1 MNRSAP
7 VITAWSAISPFGIGA
22 EIFAAG
28 IRGGRTTHAAIDP
41 AAWQVPDTSACL
53 VPGFSVQEL
62 LGKKGTR
69 ALNRATGLAVATIGR
84 LLSDMADLALAEAVG
99 EGTALAL
106 GTTSGSAQSMMD
118 FTKASLTGERPYMV
132 EPALV
137 PNSVINVAAARCAI
151 WHGLKGP
158 NTTLATGRPS
168 AISALSYAR
177 RLLATGRA
185 ERALAGAVE
194 EYSNARA
201 WLRYHSPRPGDG
213 PLGEGCAI
221 FLLEPAAT
229 AARPPLAELA
239 ATEFRVCGDGGAG
252 PGTDQGMGQGVG
264 QAVQDVVRAVLSQA
278 GVAAGDVLL
287 ACPSGADDPVGQAE
301 RAALAGIVG
310 EAALSRV
317 PALTD
322 LLADAD
328 AASSA
333 FGIAAVLSV
342 AATGAAGRF
351 ALVTSADPEGAV
363 GCALLRLAG
372 APS

>member
-1 MNRSAP
+1 MNSPAP

-28 IRGGRTTHAAIDP
+28 IRAGRRTHAAIDP
-41 AAWQVPDTSACL
+41 AQWQVPETSACL
-53 VPGFSVQEL
+53 VPGFNVQDL

-84 LLSDMADLALAEAVG
+84 LLSETADAALTATAG
-99 EGTALAL
+99 ESTALVL
-106 GTTSGSAQSMMD
+106 GTTAGSVQSMMD
-118 FTKASLTGERPYMV
+118 FTKASLTGVRPYMV

-137 PNSVINVAAARCAI
+137 PNGVMNVAAARCAI

-158 NTTLATGRPS
+158 NTTLATGRPA

-194 EYSNARA
+194 EYSTARA
-201 WLRYHSPRPGDG
+201 WLRHHDQRHGDG

-239 ATEFRVCGDGGAG
+239 ATEFRVCGDGG
-252 PGTDQGMGQGVG
+252 VG
-264 QAVQDVVRAVLSQA
+264 QAVQDAVRAALSQA
-278 GVAAGDVLL
+278 GVAADEVLL
-287 ACPSGADDPVGQAE
+287 ACPSGAGDPAGQAE
-301 RAALAGIVG
+301 RTALADIIG
-310 EAALSRV
+310 EAAISRV
-317 PALTD
+317 PTLTD
-322 LLADAD
+322 LLADTA

-333 FGIAAVLSV
+333 FQIAAVLSV
-342 AATGAAGRF
+342 AATGAAGRY

-372 APS
+372 DPS